1 MSSIKV
7 VDINEETAKGSLN
20 SNSVGVE
27 TKLEPI
33 EEAKEEVVNEPVNEH
48 EVSCSIHEVMLP
60 SGSIREPIEEAKPE
74 VVNEVAEEVCKEIK
88 KPEKALDK
96 IITCPKCNKSMK
108 LKSYRYKHEKQC
120 AGTLEQKA
128 VKPFSKPRA
137 KPKAQPKLENTIET
151 KASPPIKL
159 TQEVSNQVLKPEPQL
174 SPYEVARQSYIHMR
188 EEMRQKKIEKINNF
202 KAKMF

>member
-7 VDINEETAKGSLN
+7 VDINEEA
-20 SNSVGVE
+20 
-27 TKLEPI
+27 KLEPI
-33 EEAKEEVVNEPVNEH
+33 EEVKQETNEVAEEVKQEVVNEVAE
-48 EVSCSIHEVMLP
+48 EVKQET
-60 SGSIREPIEEAKPE
+60 
-74 VVNEVAEEVCKEIK
+74 NEVAEEVCKEIK

-108 LKSYRYKHEKQC
+108 LKSYRYKHEKNCQ
-120 AGTLEQKA
+120 GTIEQKS

-137 KPKAQPKLENTIET
+137 KPKAQPKLENIIET

-159 TQEVSNQVLKPEPQL
+159 TQEISNQILKPEPQL
-174 SPYEVARQSYIHMR
+174 SPYELARQSYIHMR